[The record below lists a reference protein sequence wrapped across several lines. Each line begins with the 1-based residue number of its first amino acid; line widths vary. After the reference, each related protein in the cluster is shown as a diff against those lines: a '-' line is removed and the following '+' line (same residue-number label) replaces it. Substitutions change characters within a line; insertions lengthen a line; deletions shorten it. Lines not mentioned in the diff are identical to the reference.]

1 MNVTLTRVTYRP
13 VDAIEEAASNCYD
26 SEPSGGRIMKA
37 CYRSGHHSVL
47 EFAQFTFHITGVSR
61 ALLAQLTRHRIASFA
76 VRSQRYCSEDGFEY
90 VIPPSI
96 KENENALELYK
107 QMMES
112 LDEGYHAL
120 SENFGIP
127 NEDARFILPNACTTT
142 LEISMNGRELI
153 HFFNE
158 RMCTRAQWEIRALA
172 YKMKICLEEEGG
184 QCAEF
189 AKFARPKCKAYD
201 EYTGMCPEHN
211 SCGMSPTITEV
222 LNDYNFFKP
231 IKRHFGTVDFDKIRD
246 LLNDS
251 K

>member
-1 MNVTLTRVTYRP
+1 MEVKLTRVTYKP
-13 VDAIEEAASNCYD
+13 VDAIEEAASNCYN

-96 KENENALELYK
+96 RENEK
-107 QMMES
+107 
-112 LDEGYHAL
+112 AL
-120 SENFGIP
+120 SDYTTMMQCISSWYKNLQELSIP
-127 NEDARFILPNACTTT
+127 NEDARFILPNACATT
-142 LEISMNGRELI
+142 LEVSMNGRELI

-172 YKMKICLEEEGG
+172 YKMKMCLEEEGG

-231 IKRHFGTVDFDKIRD
+231 IKRHFGTVDFDKIRG
-246 LLNDS
+246 LLDNT